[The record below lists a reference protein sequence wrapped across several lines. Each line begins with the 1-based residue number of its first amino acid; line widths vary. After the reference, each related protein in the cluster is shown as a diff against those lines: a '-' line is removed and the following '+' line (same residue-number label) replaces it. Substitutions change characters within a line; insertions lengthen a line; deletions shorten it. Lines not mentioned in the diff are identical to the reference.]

1 MPPKKIYYIYNPN
14 KPHTAEEELVISAA
28 EFSVALVVNLT
39 YIPHSGERLFNHSH
53 HSKNTHYVVSGSIQV
68 SKSHDNDFRFR
79 PDFKFP
85 GDWID
90 VPSNVTYIGVPGKEG
105 CTFVEGHTLLSPTT
119 AERMLGRDAIIEAPK
134 TKSGAFTT
142 EEDH

>member
-14 KPHTAEEELVISAA
+14 KPHSAEEELVMQRGFPIVSTTK
-28 EFSVALVVNLT
+28 LNGT
-39 YIPHSGERLFNHSH
+39 GERLFNHSH